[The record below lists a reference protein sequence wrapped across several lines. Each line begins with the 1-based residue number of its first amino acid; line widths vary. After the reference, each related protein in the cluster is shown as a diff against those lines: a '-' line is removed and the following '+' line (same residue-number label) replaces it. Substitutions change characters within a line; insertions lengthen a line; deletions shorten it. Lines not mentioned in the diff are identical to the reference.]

1 MRILCVGSGTRAE
14 YLAAALIEANHS
26 VSSVERVVDAAY
38 LVAVEHIDAAIVLCA
53 GEATD
58 AARAMVARP
67 VHTVL
72 VIIDAPGNQDAR
84 IEALYAGADACFTG
98 DYEYAELEARLHA
111 LWRDGAQ
118 VDADMLVPVASSSS
132 SSLAG
137 GPVLS
142 RTKRSLIGADGT
154 ELPLTRRE
162 YLLMECLL
170 RNAGSV
176 VQRDELIGY
185 VFGDAEADG
194 VSLQRLVSALRRR
207 IVESAWGLRL
217 VTMPRVGYR
226 LVLNMQDASEPYSGD
241 SRKRTAVENFP

>member
-26 VSSVERVVDAAY
+26 VSSVERVIDAAY

-53 GEATD
+53 GEAAD

-132 SSLAG
+132 SLAG
-137 GPVLS
+137 GAVLS

-241 SRKRTAVENFP
+241 SRKRTAVENSP

>member
-1 MRILCVGSGTRAE
+1 MRILCVGSGARAE

-38 LVAVEHIDAAIVLCA
+38 LVAVEHIDAVVVLTL
-53 GEATD
+53 GDATD

-67 VHTVL
+67 AHTVL
-72 VIIDAPGNQDAR
+72 VIIDTPDNQDAR
-84 IEALYAGADACFTG
+84 VDALYAGADVCFTG
-98 DYEYAELEARLHA
+98 LYEYAELEARLHA

-118 VDADMLVPVASSSS
+118 VDAEMLRPVASSLSS
-132 SSLAG
+132 SAG

-142 RTKRSLIGADGT
+142 RTKRSLIGAGGT

-170 RNAGSV
+170 RNAGTV

-194 VSLQRLVSALRRR
+194 VSLQRLVSAVRRR
-207 IVESAWGLRL
+207 ILESEWGLRL
-217 VTMPRVGYR
+217 ETVPRVGYR
-226 LVLNMQDASEPYSGD
+226 VVLDSQDAFGPCSGD
-241 SRKRTAVENFP
+241 SRKRTALENSP